1 MANTSKPTNN
11 EHSSCTMSKNGFD
24 TMNLLIEISDELE
37 DFKRKNVE

>member
-1 MANTSKPTNN
+1 
-11 EHSSCTMSKNGFD
+11 MSKNGFD